1 MYNFYMVKMFSIF
14 KYNGSLYVR
23 TGTDTARNI
32 FTKNVSAF
40 RSDAKVIIFDNCRPS
55 GGLLIDL
62 ILLL

>member
-1 MYNFYMVKMFSIF
+1 MPPRKGYYNMYNFYIVKMFGIF

-40 RSDAKVIIFDNCRPS
+40 RSDTKVIIF
-55 GGLLIDL
+55 
-62 ILLL
+62 